1 MFMSSF
7 TSKMTTKRRH
17 KDNYRWIQKG
27 QNLFF
32 RKKGWDDVRIHN
44 EPDEKDLI
52 TAQVLIVFVVV
63 VIIAFGVGLAIGG
76 FYF

>member
-1 MFMSSF
+1 M
-7 TSKMTTKRRH
+7 TSIK
-17 KDNYRWIQKG
+17 I
-27 QNLFF
+27 
-32 RKKGWDDVRIHN
+32 KKNHAEVCDDVRIHN